1 VIREGQVGL
10 TWLGQSGFALRF
22 SSARVL
28 IDPFL
33 SPHRDRLVS
42 PPFPPSA
49 AEGFDIIACT
59 HEHLDHLDPEA
70 LPAIAEASAEARVI
84 VPEPCVEMVVAAGIA
99 PARIVGMQ
107 PDAPIELSGI
117 TISALPASHG
127 LHPADAYTFG
137 QELAAGKIRYLGYVI
152 RGGGLSVY
160 HAGDT
165 LAYDGL
171 AARLRELHVE
181 VALLPIN
188 GRDSAREA
196 MDIVG
201 NMDAAEAAALAAE
214 ARVKVVVP
222 MHYDMFAA
230 NPGFPERMVEAVRH
244 HHDGLAVVVLAR
256 GKEFIYTSGAA

>member
-1 VIREGQVGL
+1 VIRKGQVGL
-10 TWLGQSGFALRF
+10 TWLGQSAFALRF

-42 PPFPPSA
+42 PPFPPTA
-49 AEGFDIIACT
+49 AVGFDIIACT
-59 HEHLDHLDPEA
+59 HEHLDHLDLDA
-70 LPAIAEASAEARVI
+70 LPAIAEASAEARIV
-84 VPEPCVEMVVAAGIA
+84 VPEPCVEIVVAAGIA
-99 PARIVGMQ
+99 PTRVAGMQ
-107 PDAPIELSGI
+107 PDVPIELSGV
-117 TISALPASHG
+117 TISAVPASHG
-127 LHPADAYTFG
+127 LHPADAYNFG
-137 QELAAGKIRYLGYVI
+137 KDLSAGKIRYLGYVI

-165 LAYDGL
+165 LAFDGL
-171 AARLRELHVE
+171 AAQLRRLHAE

-214 ARVKVVVP
+214 AGVKLAVP
-222 MHYDMFAA
+222 MHYDMFAT
-230 NPGFPERMVEAVRH
+230 NPGFPERMVEAVRD